1 MVFHGGSWFLIL
13 KYDWNDLGEGAE
25 YTGEADLLEYTVGD
39 ITIDNLSNDSDN
51 NYGQVMV
58 SIKSSPFT
66 IQNRLLKGFL
76 LSKTRG
82 FAEFA
87 LYNPSILLMKTLSK
101 SLSVERRRDD
111 LRIQFSKNIFALQNI
126 YFLLTSYVEYE

>member
-58 SIKSSPFT
+58 SRKSSPFN
-66 IQNRLLKGFL
+66 IKIVFWKAFFYLKQEVL
-76 LSKTRG
+76 LS
-82 FAEFA
+82 
-87 LYNPSILLMKTLSK
+87 LLSIIL
-101 SLSVERRRDD
+101 
-111 LRIQFSKNIFALQNI
+111 QFF
-126 YFLLTSYVEYE
+126 

>member
-13 KYDWNDLGEGAE
+13 KYDRNDLGEGAE

-58 SIKSSPFT
+58 SRT
-66 IQNRLLKGFL
+66 IQNRLL
-76 LSKTRG
+76 
-82 FAEFA
+82 
-87 LYNPSILLMKTLSK
+87 
-101 SLSVERRRDD
+101 
-111 LRIQFSKNIFALQNI
+111 
-126 YFLLTSYVEYE
+126 